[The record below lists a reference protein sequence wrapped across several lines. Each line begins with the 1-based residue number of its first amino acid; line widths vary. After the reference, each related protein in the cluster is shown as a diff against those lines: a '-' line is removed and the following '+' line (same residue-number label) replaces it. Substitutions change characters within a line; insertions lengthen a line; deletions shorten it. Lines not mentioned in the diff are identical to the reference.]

1 MWARWWGDVAW
12 GGNWFFCVK
21 NLVEDL
27 SVKNEPYLT
36 NLTISIRDQLQAR
49 NVTGTEGCH
58 IDHIELYAPARQPEN
73 HSRNFVLTPGGSY
86 DRSPCGTG
94 TSAKLACLAADGKW
108 QPGETWRQE
117 SVVGSVFE
125 CSYQADGDRVIPT
138 ITGQAYISGE
148 STLILDP
155 TDPYCTGIV
164 SVSPSGETVVVIGGG
179 IIGTMCGWYLQ
190 QAGQS
195 VTLVDSGAFGAG
207 CSHGNCGYCFSQPRS
222 AANATRCRF
231 NHLQGD
237 DGTQLS
243 IVYQATDFHPVFGNG
258 CGIFP
263 AIVTRPICSKRP
275 AVVTC
280 CCNPPKQLYQQLI
293 TEQEI
298 DCEWEERGIL
308 FVFDSAEGV
317 RRIQSYP

>member
-1 MWARWWGDVAW
+1 MKQIRVIDSHTGGEPTRIIVAGGPDLGSGSMAQRVDIFRSDFDNIRTAVVCEPRGSDVWIGGLLCEPCDSNCASGIIFFNTAGYLGMCGHGTIGLMVTLQHLQRIALGDHGIETPVGTITARLESENRVTLTNVPSFRLLADVEIEVPGVGPVVGDVAW

-27 SVKNEPYLT
+27 SIKNEPYLT
-36 NLTISIRDQLQAR
+36 GLTISIRDQLQSQ
-49 NVTGTEGCH
+49 NVTGTEGGY

-138 ITGQAYISGE
+138 ITGQAYINGE

-155 TDPYCTGIV
+155 ADPYCTGIV
-164 SVSPSGETVVVIGGG
+164 S
-179 IIGTMCGWYLQ
+179 
-190 QAGQS
+190 
-195 VTLVDSGAFGAG
+195 
-207 CSHGNCGYCFSQPRS
+207 
-222 AANATRCRF
+222 
-231 NHLQGD
+231 
-237 DGTQLS
+237 
-243 IVYQATDFHPVFGNG
+243 
-258 CGIFP
+258 
-263 AIVTRPICSKRP
+263 
-275 AVVTC
+275 
-280 CCNPPKQLYQQLI
+280 
-293 TEQEI
+293 
-298 DCEWEERGIL
+298 
-308 FVFDSAEGV
+308 
-317 RRIQSYP
+317 